1 MRLVEANDSDDLG
14 RRAAELVFQ
23 QLRAKPASVITLA
36 TGNTPLP
43 LFRELVAAS
52 KMDAGL
58 FKRAYFVTLDE
69 YAGIAH
75 EDRRRLLNW
84 LRREFLEPAGIH
96 DRQLIAF
103 DPLAIPATES
113 VRIEKAIEALGGLD
127 LAVLG
132 LGPNGHLGFNE
143 PGSSFASRTR
153 MVPLAA
159 ESIASNAAYWGNEDD
174 VPSNALTLGLG
185 TLREAQS
192 IILMV
197 SGAGK
202 ADVLARLLCGPISE
216 SMPATLLRL
225 CSASVVM
232 ADRASLTRHYR
243 NKEADQH

>member
-1 MRLVEANDSDDLG
+1 MRLVEAEHSDDVG
-14 RRAAELVFQ
+14 RRAAALVFQ
-23 QLRAKPASVITLA
+23 QLRAKPESVITLA
-36 TGNTPLP
+36 TGSTPLP

-52 KMDAGL
+52 KSDPGL
-58 FKRAYFVTLDE
+58 FRRAYFVTLDE

-75 EDRRRLLNW
+75 DDRRRLLNW

-103 DPLAIPATES
+103 DPLADPAAECP
-113 VRIEKAIEALGGLD
+113 RIEKAIEARGGLD

-159 ESIASNAAYWGNEDD
+159 ESIISNAAYWGKEED
-174 VPSNALTLGLG
+174 VPKHALTLGLG
-185 TLREAQS
+185 TLKQARL

-197 SGAGK
+197 SGMGK
-202 ADVLARLLCGPISE
+202 ADVLASLLSGPISE
-216 SMPATLLRL
+216 CMPASLLRL
-225 CSASVVM
+225 CSTCNVI
-232 ADRASLTRHYR
+232 ADRASLSRHLR
-243 NKEADQH
+243 DKNDK